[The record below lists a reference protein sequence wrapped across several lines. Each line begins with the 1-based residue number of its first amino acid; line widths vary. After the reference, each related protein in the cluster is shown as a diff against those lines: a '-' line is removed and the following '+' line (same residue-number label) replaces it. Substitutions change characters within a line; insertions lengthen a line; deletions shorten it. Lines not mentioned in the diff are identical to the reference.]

1 VLFAYA
7 RSRLSGML
15 TLNGL
20 GHEMLDRCQQV
31 LTEKEFIIMFEIA
44 PGTRMN
50 LVESEIASTKFK

>member
-1 VLFAYA
+1 
-7 RSRLSGML
+7 ML